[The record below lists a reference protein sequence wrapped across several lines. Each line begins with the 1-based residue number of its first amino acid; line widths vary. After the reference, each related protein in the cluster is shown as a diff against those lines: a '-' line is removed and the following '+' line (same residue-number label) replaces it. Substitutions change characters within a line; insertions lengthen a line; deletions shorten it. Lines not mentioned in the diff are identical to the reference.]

1 MKKWHLVLLCAAG
14 LLLILSSFRFGD
26 TDSEDSAVSTKI
38 ENTANKTVTRSENRE
53 TAEYYEEKLEAIL
66 KNMEGVGRVEVMVT
80 IKSSGETTVLK
91 DTNSSTSSTVE
102 EDTEGG
108 KRSIN
113 QEEKEETTVSVSASG
128 TNNPFIIKETEAEI
142 LGVLILAEGCGTGT
156 VMSDIVSAVEVLFDI
171 GAHKVKVLPMKHE

>member
-1 MKKWHLVLLCAAG
+1 MKKWHLILLCAAG

-26 TDSEDSAVSTKI
+26 TGNEENAAKTEF
-38 ENTANKTVTRSENRE
+38 ENTVNKVVSQNENRE

-80 IKSSGETTVLK
+80 IKSSGETMVLK
-91 DTNSSTSSTVE
+91 DTNSSTSTTIE

-113 QEEKEETTVSVSASG
+113 QEEKDETTVSVSASG
-128 TNNPFIIKETEAEI
+128 TNEPFVIKETEAEI

-156 VMSDIVSAVEVLFDI
+156 VMSDIVSAVEVLFNI
-171 GAHKVKVLPMKHE
+171 GAHKVKVLPMKRE

>member
-26 TDSEDSAVSTKI
+26 TGNEDSAGKTEVES
-38 ENTANKTVTRSENRE
+38 TANIAVPRNENRE

-91 DTNSSTSSTVE
+91 DVNSNISSTVE

-113 QEEKEETTVSVSASG
+113 QEEKDETTVSIGASG
-128 TNNPFIIKETEAEI
+128 TNEPFIIKETEAEI

-156 VMSDIVSAVEVLFDI
+156 VMSDIVSAVEVLFNI